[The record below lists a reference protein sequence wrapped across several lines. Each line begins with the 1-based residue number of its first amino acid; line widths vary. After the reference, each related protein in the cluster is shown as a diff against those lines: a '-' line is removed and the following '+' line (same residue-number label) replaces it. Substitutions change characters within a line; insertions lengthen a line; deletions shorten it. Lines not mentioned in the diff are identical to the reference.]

1 LSGLIVLLV
10 SAAALALMGAYVV
23 FRHARKRGL
32 LKDPNHRSSH
42 VQPTP
47 NGGGLGIVIAS
58 TVAGVWLAWDQSQAL
73 VALIVLAVPLALAGL
88 LDDIRHLSARV
99 RLGVQVAVCTGLL
112 VTLGTVPE
120 ITVGNVVL
128 GGLVLSGL
136 VLLSGVWWINL
147 FNFMDGIDGI
157 AGVQAVFML
166 MAGAALTAWGNPD
179 AMISPVWMLMLC
191 VVAATVGFL
200 LMNWPPAKIFMGD
213 TGSTWLG
220 FMIFAL
226 ALLTVQSG
234 WLSYAVWLVLGA
246 VFVTDATVTLLTRMA
261 RGERWYEAHRNHA
274 YQRLARLWQGERNAG
289 HRAVTLLV
297 ATVNLLWLAPMA
309 WACMQ
314 WPQWIPGLVILAYA
328 PLVMGTLALGAGKPE

>member
-1 LSGLIVLLV
+1 MSGLIVLLV
-10 SAAALALMGAYVV
+10 SAAALALIGAYVV
-23 FRHARKRGL
+23 FRYAGQLGL
-32 LKDPNHRSSH
+32 LKDRNHRSSH

-58 TVAGVWLAWDQSQAL
+58 TVAGVWLAWGQSQAL
-73 VALIVLAVPLALAGL
+73 VASIVLAVPLALVGL

-112 VTLGTVPE
+112 IALGTVPE
-120 ITVGNVVL
+120 IVVGNVVL
-128 GGLVLSGL
+128 GGLALSGL
-136 VLLSGVWWINL
+136 VLLTGVWWINL

-166 MAGAALTAWGNPD
+166 LAGSALTAWGNPD
-179 AMISPVWMLMLC
+179 AMASPLWVLMLC
-191 VVAATVGFL
+191 IVAATVGFL

-261 RGERWYEAHRNHA
+261 RGERCYEAHRNHA
-274 YQRLARLWQGERNAG
+274 YQSLARCWQGERNAG
-289 HRAVTLLV
+289 HRSVTLLV
-297 ATVNLLWLAPMA
+297 TMVNLLWLSPLA

-314 WPQWIPGLVILAYA
+314 WPQWIPGLVILAYT
-328 PLVMGTLALGAGKPE
+328 PLVIGSLALGAGKPE

>member
-1 LSGLIVLLV
+1 MVLLV
-10 SAAALALMGAYVV
+10 SAAALAFLGAYIV
-23 FRHARKRGL
+23 L
-32 LKDPNHRSSH
+32 LYAGRRTLLQHPNHRSSH

-47 NGGGLGIVIAS
+47 NGGGLGIVVAS
-58 TVAGVWLAWDQSQAL
+58 TVAGVWLAWGQSPTVL
-73 VALIVLAVPLALAGL
+73 ALIALAVPLALVGL
-88 LDDIRHLSARV
+88 LDDIRHLSVRV
-99 RLGVQVAVCTGLL
+99 RLGVQVAVCTGSLI
-112 VTLGTVPE
+112 VLGTVPE
-120 ITVGNVVL
+120 ITVGSVVL

-136 VLLSGVWWINL
+136 ILLTGVWWINL

-166 MAGAALTAWGNPD
+166 IAGAALVAWRNPD
-179 AMISPVWMLMLC
+179 AMASPFWMLMLC
-191 VVAATVGFL
+191 IVAATVGL
-200 LMNWPPAKIFMGD
+200 LLLNRPPARIFMGD

-274 YQRLARLWQGERNAG
+274 YQRLARRWQGERNAG
-289 HRAVTLLV
+289 HRSVTLLV
-297 ATVNLLWLAPMA
+297 AMVNLLWLAPMA

-314 WPQWIPGLVILAYA
+314 WPQWMPGLVILAYT
-328 PLVMGTLALGAGKPE
+328 PVVMGTLALGAGKSE

>member
-1 LSGLIVLLV
+1 MIALFLLV
-10 SAAALALMGAYVV
+10 LSFLASWRLTIW
-23 FRHARKRGL
+23 L
-32 LKDPNHRSSH
+32 LHRAERLSLVQAPTLRSSH

-47 NGGGLGIVIAS
+47 NGGGLGIAVAS
-58 TVAGVWLAWDQSQAL
+58 TVAGAWLAWDQSQAL
-73 VALIVLAVPLALAGL
+73 VAPIALAVPLALVGL

-112 VTLGTVPE
+112 IALETVPE

-128 GGLVLSGL
+128 GGLALSGL
-136 VLLSGVWWINL
+136 VLLVGVWWINL

-157 AGVQAVFML
+157 AGAQAVFML
-166 MAGAALTAWGNPD
+166 MAAAALTAWGNPD
-179 AMISPVWMLMLC
+179 AVASPLWVLMLC

-226 ALLTVQSG
+226 ALLTIQAG
-234 WLSYAVWLVLGA
+234 WLSYAAWLVLGA

-261 RGERWYEAHRNHA
+261 RGERWYEAHCHHA
-274 YQRLARLWQGERNAG
+274 YQRLARRWQGERNAG
-289 HRAVTLLV
+289 HRSVTLLV

-328 PLVMGTLALGAGKPE
+328 PLVAGSLVLRAGKAE